1 MDVAVFRPTNSTWYV
16 YGIGPRVYGTV
27 GDIPAIG
34 DYNGDGKA
42 DITVFRPTNSTWYK
56 YGVGP
61 SIYGTVGDI
70 PV

>member
-1 MDVAVFRPTNSTWYV
+1 
-16 YGIGPRVYGTV
+16 V

-61 SIYGTVGDI
+61 SVYGAVGDI